1 MLTTQAHPHPIVVA
15 GAALVALATLSFDV
29 AAESADA
36 RSALACTESHECADQ
51 LGYGHVCRD
60 GECKEYVDRTDILEA
75 VGLVSEA
82 PEPEKYGIYPVI
94 LPALGF
100 NPALGFVGGVL
111 GNLGIYLGD
120 PDDTTI
126 SQAGILALYTTKQQL
141 VLKLVSTLMTPKNEW
156 ELQGDWR
163 AFIYNQSTYG
173 LGSGTPPVVEGF
185 PTPGGGRTAP
195 LPGPQPMDFNLIR
208 VHETVL
214 RLVGSDLYFGGSY
227 RLDHHFAIVDEELD
241 LLASPPHVT
250 SYHAYTEAFGFDLAQ
265 STVSGVALDVLY
277 DSRDSTINPYRGVY
291 AKLSYGIFPT
301 WLGSDQNSTTLTG
314 ELRNYLG
321 LSENMPRNVLAL
333 RVRATGILTGNQ
345 PYLALPSTGW
355 DAHGTTGR
363 GYVQGRFRGTSEA
376 YAEVEWRFPILNSG
390 VIGGTVFANASTF
403 ARPSFDG
410 AVEEAGESL
419 FDSIKPAG
427 GVGLRL
433 LVNKL
438 SRTNV
443 RFDAAWGVDSFGF
456 YMDAGDTF

>member
-241 LLASPPHVT
+241 LLADRKSV
-250 SYHAYTEAFGFDLAQ
+250 
-265 STVSGVALDVLY
+265 V
-277 DSRDSTINPYRGVY
+277 
-291 AKLSYGIFPT
+291 
-301 WLGSDQNSTTLTG
+301 
-314 ELRNYLG
+314 
-321 LSENMPRNVLAL
+321 
-333 RVRATGILTGNQ
+333 
-345 PYLALPSTGW
+345 
-355 DAHGTTGR
+355 
-363 GYVQGRFRGTSEA
+363 
-376 YAEVEWRFPILNSG
+376 
-390 VIGGTVFANASTF
+390 
-403 ARPSFDG
+403 
-410 AVEEAGESL
+410 
-419 FDSIKPAG
+419 
-427 GVGLRL
+427 
-433 LVNKL
+433 
-438 SRTNV
+438 
-443 RFDAAWGVDSFGF
+443 
-456 YMDAGDTF
+456 